1 MGNELSTFDVEED
14 QEEST
19 EDLKPQVGIEVQ
31 NGPVTLQSSPII
43 NTAPPN
49 TRDNN
54 KANTP
59 QENIIASS
67 QKTIII
73 SPMVNGTDAKPL
85 APPAKSKFRLTIS
98 RPAPGLTTFQP
109 NGPENGVDV
118 KSEVGGDPVL
128 IQTQNNAPIP
138 AETNVTKGTV
148 GGGPNLA
155 PPTVL
160 ATDDAPLSETNSVEV
175 ESTPSKP
182 REVSIFHRLFKP
194 EKKVQFEEPGQ
205 AEGPENQEVVIT
217 LNQNGGLQSVPPSA
231 SLQSQ
236 NVDKGNQAAVDG
248 QSSEPAG
255 VPVGPETSTEAT
267 QTSPQPEIHPVMSFF
282 KTLVN
287 KPGLKS
293 EEESKSDVEDKK
305 KKENGG
311 LRKSSSKKEKGKAA
325 TLQAPEKEMK
335 AQKKAE
341 SSKSSTLGRLF
352 RPKPK
357 KDEVQAGGDKVVVE
371 QPVVSANSE
380 QSAPEQVIP
389 QDAKPSNVPPQ
400 ITAAADDGK
409 GAKESPARPR
419 LFWRKSFKG
428 DPPPS
433 KIQENGMEEMAAVSV
448 NAAPEPTLTLDT
460 NPPEVA
466 VQPQEEEKAV
476 QEAPPRPLPF
486 WRKSFKVDPLPPK
499 VQENIA
505 VELPAVSI
513 GIEQQAPEQPAPEQP
528 AVPET
533 TPAEGD
539 KPSLDSEKPLKE
551 ATPRPVPFWRK
562 SFKGEPQPVKVQE
575 SVAVEQPVVSVSLN
589 TEKSAPEQIVAPDVQ
604 ADAVIAPPENEKP
617 PVKEV
622 APRNVPFWRKSFK
635 AEPPPPKVPENSP
648 PEEPVTI
655 QLTETSSAEPD
666 SQSAKADSGA
676 KTSPVTEGKSQQGK
690 KADEGKNSKPKIM
703 MFFKQLTLDIT
714 DGVEVGKSEKT
725 VVTAVVEPPPAP
737 PLQKSKENSKEKKA
751 SSEKL
756 TKQESRESPEAAAAS
771 SQAQVIEA
779 APVLNGAESSKEGQM
794 KRVEKRQSLGSFFK
808 AIGPKRLC
816 DAEVQTDPVSILPA
830 EKAK

>member
-1 MGNELSTFDVEED
+1 MGNELSTSEVEED

-19 EDLKPQVGIEVQ
+19 ADIEPQVGIEVQ
-31 NGPVTLQSSPII
+31 NGPVTLQSSPVI
-43 NTAPPN
+43 NATPPN
-49 TRDNN
+49 TRENS
-54 KANTP
+54 KATTQ

-73 SPMVNGTDAKPL
+73 SPIANGTAAKPP

-98 RPAPGLTTFQP
+98 RPAPGLTAFQP
-109 NGPENGVDV
+109 NGPENGDV
-118 KSEVGGDPVL
+118 KSEVGVEPVL
-128 IQTQNNAPIP
+128 IQTQNNAPIT
-138 AETNVTKGTV
+138 AETNVTKENMGD
-148 GGGPNLA
+148 GPNRV
-155 PPTVL
+155 PPTVV
-160 ATDDAPLSETNSVEV
+160 ATDDASLSETNTVEV

-182 REVSIFHRLFKP
+182 KEISIFQRLFKT
-194 EKKVQFEEPGQ
+194 EKKVQFEEPAQ
-205 AEGPENQEVVIT
+205 AEVPENQEMVIT
-217 LNQNGGLQSVPPSA
+217 VNQNGGLQSVPPSA
-231 SLQSQ
+231 SLQIQ

-248 QSSEPAG
+248 RSSEPAG

-287 KPGLKS
+287 KPGPKT
-293 EEESKSDVEDKK
+293 EEEAKSDVEDK
-305 KKENGG
+305 
-311 LRKSSSKKEKGKAA
+311 S
-325 TLQAPEKEMK
+325 
-335 AQKKAE
+335 
-341 SSKSSTLGRLF
+341 
-352 RPKPK
+352 K
-357 KDEVQAGGDKVVVE
+357 KDEVQTGGDKVVVDE
-371 QPVVSANSE
+371 PVVSVSANAE
-380 QSAPEQVIP
+380 QSAPEQIIP

-428 DPPPS
+428 DPPPI
-433 KIQENGMEEMAAVSV
+433 KIQENGMEEMTTISV
-448 NAAPEPTLTLDT
+448 NVAPEPALTLDT

-476 QEAPPRPLPF
+476 KEAPPRPLPF
-486 WRKSFKVDPLPPK
+486 WRKSFKAEPPPPK

-505 VELPAVSI
+505 VELPAVSV
-513 GIEQQAPEQPAPEQP
+513 GIEQPAPEQPAPKQLAPEQP

-533 TPAEGD
+533 ISAEAD
-539 KPSLDSEKPLKE
+539 KPSVDSEKPLKE
-551 ATPRPVPFWRK
+551 ATPRSVPFWRK
-562 SFKGEPQPVKVQE
+562 SFKGEPQPVKAQE
-575 SVAVEQPVVSVSLN
+575 SVVVEQPVVSVSLN
-589 TEKSAPEQIVAPDVQ
+589 TEKSVPAQIVAPDVQ
-604 ADAVIAPPENEKP
+604 ADVVIVPPENEKP
-617 PVKEV
+617 VKEV
-622 APRNVPFWRKSFK
+622 TSRNVPFWRKSFK
-635 AEPPPPKVPENSP
+635 ADPQPPKAPENSP

-676 KTSPVTEGKSQQGK
+676 KASPVTEGKSQQGK
-690 KADEGKNSKPKIM
+690 KPDEGKNSKPKIM
-703 MFFKQLTLDIT
+703 MFFKQLSVMGDPNNGTSEEVDGKLSPTLDIT

-737 PLQKSKENSKEKKA
+737 PLQKTKENAKEKKA

-756 TKQESRESPEAAAAS
+756 TKQESRESTEAAAS

>member
-293 EEESKSDVEDKK
+293 EEESKSDVEDK
-305 KKENGG
+305 
-311 LRKSSSKKEKGKAA
+311 
-325 TLQAPEKEMK
+325 
-335 AQKKAE
+335 
-341 SSKSSTLGRLF
+341 
-352 RPKPK
+352 PK
-357 KDEVQAGGDKVVVE
+357 KDEVQAGGDK
-371 QPVVSANSE
+371 
-380 QSAPEQVIP
+380 
-389 QDAKPSNVPPQ
+389 

-703 MFFKQLTLDIT
+703 MFFKQLSVMGDPNNGTSEEVDGKLSPTLDIT

>member
-1 MGNELSTFDVEED
+1 MGNELSTSEVEED

-19 EDLKPQVGIEVQ
+19 ADIEPQVGIEVQ
-31 NGPVTLQSSPII
+31 NGPVTLQSSPVI
-43 NTAPPN
+43 NATPPN
-49 TRDNN
+49 TRENS
-54 KANTP
+54 KATTQ

-73 SPMVNGTDAKPL
+73 SPIANGTAAKPP

-98 RPAPGLTTFQP
+98 RPAPGLTAFQP
-109 NGPENGVDV
+109 NGPENGDV
-118 KSEVGGDPVL
+118 KSEVGVEPVL
-128 IQTQNNAPIP
+128 IQTQNNAPIT
-138 AETNVTKGTV
+138 AETNVTKENMGD
-148 GGGPNLA
+148 GPNRV
-155 PPTVL
+155 PPTVV
-160 ATDDAPLSETNSVEV
+160 ATDDASLSETNTVEV

-182 REVSIFHRLFKP
+182 KEISIFQRLFKT
-194 EKKVQFEEPGQ
+194 EKKVQFEEPAQ
-205 AEGPENQEVVIT
+205 AEVPENQEMVIT
-217 LNQNGGLQSVPPSA
+217 VNQNGGLQSVPPSA
-231 SLQSQ
+231 SLQIQ

-248 QSSEPAG
+248 RSSEPAG

-287 KPGLKS
+287 KPGPKT
-293 EEESKSDVEDKK
+293 EEEAKSDVEDKK

-325 TLQAPEKEMK
+325 TLQTPEKEMR

-352 RPKPK
+352 RPKLK
-357 KDEVQAGGDKVVVE
+357 KDEVQTGGDKVVVDE
-371 QPVVSANSE
+371 PVVSVSANAE
-380 QSAPEQVIP
+380 QSAPEQIIP

-428 DPPPS
+428 DPPPI
-433 KIQENGMEEMAAVSV
+433 KIQENGMEEMTTISV
-448 NAAPEPTLTLDT
+448 NVAPEPALTLDT

-476 QEAPPRPLPF
+476 KEAPPRPLPF
-486 WRKSFKVDPLPPK
+486 WRKSFKAEPPPPK
-499 VQENIA
+499 VQEN
-505 VELPAVSI
+505 
-513 GIEQQAPEQPAPEQP
+513 
-528 AVPET
+528 
-533 TPAEGD
+533 
-539 KPSLDSEKPLKE
+539 
-551 ATPRPVPFWRK
+551 
-562 SFKGEPQPVKVQE
+562 SFKGEPQPVKAQE

-589 TEKSAPEQIVAPDVQ
+589 TEKSVPAQIVAPDVQ
-604 ADAVIAPPENEKP
+604 ADVVIVPPENEKP
-617 PVKEV
+617 VKEV
-622 APRNVPFWRKSFK
+622 TSRNVPFWRKSFK
-635 AEPPPPKVPENSP
+635 ADPQPPKAPENSP

-676 KTSPVTEGKSQQGK
+676 KASPVTEGKSQQGK
-690 KADEGKNSKPKIM
+690 KPDEGKNSKPKIM
-703 MFFKQLTLDIT
+703 MFFKQLSVMGDPNNGTSEEVDGKLSPTLDIT

-737 PLQKSKENSKEKKA
+737 PLQKTKENAKEKKA

-756 TKQESRESPEAAAAS
+756 TKQESRESTEAAAS

>member
-1 MGNELSTFDVEED
+1 MGNELSTSEVEED

-19 EDLKPQVGIEVQ
+19 ADIEPQVGIEVQ
-31 NGPVTLQSSPII
+31 NGPVTLQSSPVI
-43 NTAPPN
+43 NATPPN
-49 TRDNN
+49 TRENS
-54 KANTP
+54 KATTQ

-73 SPMVNGTDAKPL
+73 SPIANGTAAKPP

-98 RPAPGLTTFQP
+98 RPAPGLTAFQP
-109 NGPENGVDV
+109 NGPENGDV
-118 KSEVGGDPVL
+118 KSEVGVEPVL
-128 IQTQNNAPIP
+128 IQTQNNAPIT
-138 AETNVTKGTV
+138 AETNVTKENMGD
-148 GGGPNLA
+148 GPNRV
-155 PPTVL
+155 PPTVV
-160 ATDDAPLSETNSVEV
+160 ATDDASLSETNTVEV

-182 REVSIFHRLFKP
+182 KEISIFQRLFKT
-194 EKKVQFEEPGQ
+194 EKKVQFEEPAQ
-205 AEGPENQEVVIT
+205 AEVPENQEMVIT
-217 LNQNGGLQSVPPSA
+217 VNQNGGLQSVPPSA
-231 SLQSQ
+231 SLQIQ

-248 QSSEPAG
+248 RSSEPAG

-287 KPGLKS
+287 KPGPKT
-293 EEESKSDVEDKK
+293 EEEAKSDVEDK
-305 KKENGG
+305 
-311 LRKSSSKKEKGKAA
+311 L
-325 TLQAPEKEMK
+325 
-335 AQKKAE
+335 
-341 SSKSSTLGRLF
+341 
-352 RPKPK
+352 K
-357 KDEVQAGGDKVVVE
+357 KDEVQTGGDKVVVDE
-371 QPVVSANSE
+371 PVVSVSANAE
-380 QSAPEQVIP
+380 QSAPEQIIP

-428 DPPPS
+428 DPPPI
-433 KIQENGMEEMAAVSV
+433 KIQENGMEEMTTISV
-448 NAAPEPTLTLDT
+448 NVAPEPALTLDT

-476 QEAPPRPLPF
+476 KEAPPRPLPF
-486 WRKSFKVDPLPPK
+486 WRKSFKAEPPPPK

-505 VELPAVSI
+505 VELPAVSV
-513 GIEQQAPEQPAPEQP
+513 GIEQPAPEQPAPKQLAPEQP

-533 TPAEGD
+533 ISAEAD
-539 KPSLDSEKPLKE
+539 KPSVDSEKPLKE
-551 ATPRPVPFWRK
+551 ATPRSVPFWRK
-562 SFKGEPQPVKVQE
+562 SFKGEPQPVKAQE

-589 TEKSAPEQIVAPDVQ
+589 TEKSVPAQIVAPDVQ
-604 ADAVIAPPENEKP
+604 ADVVIVPPENEKP
-617 PVKEV
+617 VKEV
-622 APRNVPFWRKSFK
+622 TSRNVPFWRKSFK
-635 AEPPPPKVPENSP
+635 ADPQPPKAPENSP

-676 KTSPVTEGKSQQGK
+676 KASPVTEGKSQQGK
-690 KADEGKNSKPKIM
+690 KPDEGKNSKPKIM
-703 MFFKQLTLDIT
+703 MFFKQLSVMGDPNNGTSEEVDGKLSPTLDIT

-737 PLQKSKENSKEKKA
+737 PLQKTKENAKEKKA

-756 TKQESRESPEAAAAS
+756 TKQESRESTEAAAS

>member
-1 MGNELSTFDVEED
+1 MGNELSTSEVEED

-19 EDLKPQVGIEVQ
+19 ADIEPQVGIEVQ
-31 NGPVTLQSSPII
+31 NGPVTLQSSPVI
-43 NTAPPN
+43 NATPPN
-49 TRDNN
+49 TRGNS
-54 KANTP
+54 KATTQ

-73 SPMVNGTDAKPL
+73 SPIANGTAAKPP

-98 RPAPGLTTFQP
+98 RPAPGLTAFQP
-109 NGPENGVDV
+109 NGPENGDV
-118 KSEVGGDPVL
+118 KSEVGVEPVL
-128 IQTQNNAPIP
+128 IQTQNNAPIT
-138 AETNVTKGTV
+138 AETNVTKENMGD
-148 GGGPNLA
+148 GPNRV
-155 PPTVL
+155 PPTVV
-160 ATDDAPLSETNSVEV
+160 ATDDASLSETNTVEV

-182 REVSIFHRLFKP
+182 KEISIFQRLFKT
-194 EKKVQFEEPGQ
+194 EKKVQFEEPAQ
-205 AEGPENQEVVIT
+205 AEVPENQEMVIT
-217 LNQNGGLQSVPPSA
+217 VNQNGGLQSVPPSA
-231 SLQSQ
+231 SLQIQ

-248 QSSEPAG
+248 RSSEPAG

-287 KPGLKS
+287 KPGPKT
-293 EEESKSDVEDKK
+293 EEEAKSDVEDK
-305 KKENGG
+305 
-311 LRKSSSKKEKGKAA
+311 S
-325 TLQAPEKEMK
+325 
-335 AQKKAE
+335 
-341 SSKSSTLGRLF
+341 
-352 RPKPK
+352 K
-357 KDEVQAGGDKVVVE
+357 KDEVQTGGDKVVVDE
-371 QPVVSANSE
+371 PVVSVSANAE
-380 QSAPEQVIP
+380 QSAPEQIIP

-428 DPPPS
+428 DPPPI
-433 KIQENGMEEMAAVSV
+433 KIQENGMEEMTTISV
-448 NAAPEPTLTLDT
+448 NVAPEPALTLDT

-476 QEAPPRPLPF
+476 KEAPPRPLPF
-486 WRKSFKVDPLPPK
+486 WRKSFKAEPPPPK

-505 VELPAVSI
+505 VELPAVSV
-513 GIEQQAPEQPAPEQP
+513 GIEQPAPEQPAPKQLAPEQP

-533 TPAEGD
+533 ISAEAD
-539 KPSLDSEKPLKE
+539 KPSVDSEKPLKE
-551 ATPRPVPFWRK
+551 ATPRSVPFWRK
-562 SFKGEPQPVKVQE
+562 SFKGEPQPVKAQE

-589 TEKSAPEQIVAPDVQ
+589 TEKSVPAQIVAPDVQ
-604 ADAVIAPPENEKP
+604 ADVVIAPPENEKP
-617 PVKEV
+617 VKEV
-622 APRNVPFWRKSFK
+622 TSRNVPFWRKSFK
-635 AEPPPPKVPENSP
+635 ADPQPPKAPENSP

-676 KTSPVTEGKSQQGK
+676 KASPVTEGKSQQGK
-690 KADEGKNSKPKIM
+690 KPDEGKNSKPKIM
-703 MFFKQLTLDIT
+703 MFFKQLSVMGDPNNGTSEEVDGKLSPTLDIT

-737 PLQKSKENSKEKKA
+737 PLQKTKENAKEKKA

-756 TKQESRESPEAAAAS
+756 TKQESRESTEAAAS

>member
-562 SFKGEPQPVKVQE
+562 S
-575 SVAVEQPVVSVSLN
+575 
-589 TEKSAPEQIVAPDVQ
+589 
-604 ADAVIAPPENEKP
+604 
-617 PVKEV
+617 
-622 APRNVPFWRKSFK
+622 
-635 AEPPPPKVPENSP
+635 
-648 PEEPVTI
+648 
-655 QLTETSSAEPD
+655 SAEPD

-703 MFFKQLTLDIT
+703 MFFKQLSVMGDPNNGTSEEVDGKLSPTLDIT